1 MVLVELRDVFVRF
14 NGKPVLRGIN
24 ASFERGVHVVLGRNG
39 AGKTTMLRAIA
50 GLVGFEG
57 DIRID
62 GRSVRQLRRREL
74 SRLVGYCW
82 QNPYY
87 GFIEA
92 TVEEELRAILDILG
106 VEGDWVVA
114 EVMVPLALMGRDP
127 LTLSGGEAKRVSLA
141 SILIAGQPV
150 WLLDEPFAYLDW
162 DGVEAVARLIDYGRR
177 RGKTIIITLHEP
189 FYAELVKPD
198 TYLAL
203 SDGSVV
209 SRGRWGE
216 LTDETLEKVGLASR
230 GVVCDSLCSGRGS

>member
-62 GRSVRQLRRREL
+62 GRSVRQLRRGEL

-127 LTLSGGEAKRVSLA
+127 LTLSGG
-141 SILIAGQPV
+141 
-150 WLLDEPFAYLDW
+150 
-162 DGVEAVARLIDYGRR
+162 
-177 RGKTIIITLHEP
+177 
-189 FYAELVKPD
+189 
-198 TYLAL
+198 
-203 SDGSVV
+203 
-209 SRGRWGE
+209 
-216 LTDETLEKVGLASR
+216 
-230 GVVCDSLCSGRGS
+230 